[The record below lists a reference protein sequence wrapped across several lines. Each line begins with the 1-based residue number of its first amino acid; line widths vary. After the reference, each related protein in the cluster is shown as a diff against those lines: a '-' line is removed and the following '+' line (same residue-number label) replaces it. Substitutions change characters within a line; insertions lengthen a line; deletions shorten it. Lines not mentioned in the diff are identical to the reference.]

1 MTTMMLTI
9 MKTCSLNVFPCGGEG
24 PDVPLCNTGKP
35 DIKNY
40 KDACPFDA
48 QDLTCNRMHKQD
60 MIPFIQRKAQEC
72 LLHMEEPG
80 QWESYFFWNIMEL
93 FCNFKGKVMMSEV
106 AVVFFIGFSCLRR
119 KPAKLKR
126 FRKLKDWYLSLANL
140 LCASMPED
148 EHIKA
153 VLDMGDDLATKGLTY
168 AAHLCYIT
176 AYKEFG
182 FDLIGCQSLPV
193 DKSKMTEAI
202 QRTVV
207 YEYVLSLTLELTNP
221 NIQLR
226 FLYASKLDKFGFS
239 TQALHCCKTIAVEVA
254 TFPKRATSAFLEQ
267 LTRLSEKLHGE
278 KEEKPEWLM
287 TLRLLLK
294 TEDDLSHVCIEQE
307 ECTETPPFLDMPAAS
322 GHYQSRVREHWAF
335 TFITKEVTARYTIG
349 ALLGQGRCSAVYAG
363 VCKTDNRE
371 VAVKF
376 CINNAF
382 SGMMTM
388 PEDSRVVP
396 IEVGL
401 MELVSKPVRCPYVL
415 ELLEW
420 FEIPKYNVLILERPS
435 PCMNLVQFCQLH
447 KGKLPEPVARDIILQ
462 VIVAAR
468 HCCDCGVFHNDIKP
482 GNILINT
489 ETLQIKLIDFGSGDL
504 LKDTPYKYR
513 SRTPDY
519 NPPEWYLCREYMAR
533 SKIVWS
539 LGVMLYEIVCGEVPF
554 KSSEEIIVG
563 HLHFPA
569 GVSEDF
575 CKLISWC
582 LEQNPKSR
590 PNFRQ
595 ILGHRWFMAEK
606 SYIQNVP
613 AIGGLV
619 THLLQFANR
628 YIK

>member
-1 MTTMMLTI
+1 ISLMTMMMLMI
-9 MKTCSLNVFPCGGEG
+9 METCSLNVFPCEG
-24 PDVPLCNTGKP
+24 ASPDVRLCSTGKP

-40 KDACPFDA
+40 KDACPFDT
-48 QDLTCNRMHKQD
+48 QELTCNRMHKQD

-106 AVVFFIGFSCLRR
+106 AVVFFIGFRCLR
-119 KPAKLKR
+119 KKAAKLKGVN
-126 FRKLKDWYLSLANL
+126 KLKDWYLSLANL
-140 LCASMPED
+140 LCAPMPED

-153 VLDMGDDLATKGLTY
+153 VLDMGDYLATKGLTY
-168 AAHLCYIT
+168 AAHLCYVT

-182 FDLIGCQSLPV
+182 SDLIGCQSLPV
-193 DKSKMTEAI
+193 DKSAMMEAI

-207 YEYVLSLTLELTNP
+207 YEYVLSLTLGLTNP
-221 NIQLR
+221 NIQELR
-226 FLYASKLDKFGFS
+226 FLYARKLDKFGFS
-239 TQALHCCKTIAVEVA
+239 TQALYCCKAIAEEVA
-254 TFPKRATSAFLEQ
+254 TFRERATNGLLDQ
-267 LTRLSEKLHGE
+267 LIQLSEKLHGE
-278 KEEKPEWLM
+278 KEEEPEWLM
-287 TLRLLLK
+287 NLRLLLK
-294 TEDDLSHVCIEQE
+294 TEEDLLNVCIEQE
-307 ECTETPPFLDMPAAS
+307 EHTETPPLGVPAAS
-322 GHYQSRVREHWAF
+322 GHFQSRVREHWAF
-335 TFITKEVTARYTIG
+335 SSITKEVTARYTIG
-349 ALLGQGRCSAVYAG
+349 ALLGQGRYSAVYAG
-363 VCKTDNRE
+363 VRKADNRE

-388 PEDSRVVP
+388 PDDSRVVP

-401 MELVSKPVRCPYVL
+401 MELVSKPVSSPYVL

-435 PCMNLVQFCQLH
+435 PCMNLVQFCELH
-447 KGKLPEPVARDIILQ
+447 KGKLPEAMTRDIILQ

-468 HCCDCGVFHNDIKP
+468 HCCDCGVFHNDINP

-519 NPPEWYLCREYMAR
+519 NAPEWYLCREYMAR
-533 SKIVWS
+533 PKTIWS
-539 LGVMLYEIVCGEVPF
+539 LGVILYEIVCGEVPF
-554 KSSEEIIVG
+554 KSSEEIVEG
-563 HLHFPA
+563 HLHFPP
-569 GVSEDF
+569 GLSEDC

-595 ILGHRWFMAEK
+595 IFGHRWFMAKK
-606 SYIQNVP
+606 SYIQ
-613 AIGGLV
+613 
-619 THLLQFANR
+619 
-628 YIK
+628 